1 MNNDYHLSGAFCSVV
16 SSCSHFAQ
24 TLFFFDITFNEFF
37 FLHSDIYKKFCHIIY
52 FLNSIVRSFFSRM
65 MLLFSDRIEVISS
78 SLFWLSHS
86 FFFFTHIL
94 LREERRRTIH
104 RQAILKTHF
113 FFKELDRYFLV
124 YSIILFLA
132 YSSLSNLARPH
143 ILLCEIQFGVKSIEF
158 HLSTLCFTFSDT
170 LRFQIIMWQNW
181 PSFSFFRPLFAPGL
195 QLQQQ
200 KDR

>member
-1 MNNDYHLSGAFCSVV
+1 MN
-16 SSCSHFAQ
+16 
-24 TLFFFDITFNEFF
+24 FF

-86 FFFFTHIL
+86 FFFFHSHFI
-94 LREERRRTIH
+94 ERGETKNDT
-104 RQAILKTHF
+104 QASYIENAF